1 MILDLD
7 GIKLIKTLKKK
18 KTNIKNQEVI
28 QELAKI
34 QEVSLKII

>member
-1 MILDLD
+1 MDLD

>member
-7 GIKLIKTLKKK
+7 GIKLIKISKKK